1 MGLEVE
7 NKNYYEFFDEIN
19 VQEETSNIAY
29 IIIPFSILFKKSHS
43 PDIYTGKE
51 NILFQEKDTEFQQI
65 LVNEFLIN

>member
-29 IIIPFSILFKKSHS
+29 LIIPFSTLFKNENP
-43 PDIYTGKE
+43 PDIYTGKLA
-51 NILFQEKDTEFQQI
+51 IPFQEKDSEFQQI
-65 LVNEFLIN
+65 LMNEFLVK